1 MKRDQFTFY
10 RSYYEAL
17 KHLPK
22 RDRADVLMA
31 VIGYALDE
39 EIPKL
44 SGVPLSVFTLIRPTL
59 DSGRNKA
66 KNRLNKQKT
75 NQEQTGTKQE
85 QNGKEGESEREVE
98 KELERE
104 VESECEGEGENDSS
118 LPLPPSRAPG
128 RWPKL
133 FQITWTESIH
143 LPPPPLWRSWADMRR
158 PWGPPSVS
166 GPLTSPSTA
175 RRRTGRTY
183 GLSCGTSRPGGYDA
197 LLIGMLW
204 RRSTGR
210 LRREAAQ
217 TGPLWPPEWTRRRGL
232 DDASTDGQDY
242 EPPLCRLSLVLFRE
256 KCT

>member
-1 MKRDQFTFY
+1 MKLDQFTFY

-75 NQEQTGTKQE
+75 SQEQTGTKQE

-118 LPLPPSRAPG
+118 LPTTPLPR
-128 RWPKL
+128 
-133 FQITWTESIH
+133 
-143 LPPPPLWRSWADMRR
+143 
-158 PWGPPSVS
+158 S
-166 GPLTSPSTA
+166 GPVAEVISDYLDRINPSASSASLDELRGYAEAMGAAVCKRAFDIALDSKKANWPYIRAILRDKQA
-175 RRRTGRTY
+175 RGVRCLADWDALEAEHRTPAAGGRTDWAA
-183 GLSCGTSRPGGYDA
+183 LAARMDAEEGT
-197 LLIGMLW
+197 
-204 RRSTGR
+204 
-210 LRREAAQ
+210 
-217 TGPLWPPEWTRRRGL
+217 
-232 DDASTDGQDY
+232 
-242 EPPLCRLSLVLFRE
+242 
-256 KCT
+256 K

>member
-98 KELERE
+98 KEVERE

-118 LPLPPSRAPG
+118 LPPTPLPR
-128 RWPKL
+128 
-133 FQITWTESIH
+133 
-143 LPPPPLWRSWADMRR
+143 
-158 PWGPPSVS
+158 S
-166 GPLTSPSTA
+166 GPVAEAVSDYLDRINPSASAASLEELGGYAEAMGAAVCKRAFDIALDSKKANWPYIRAILRDKQARGVRCLADWDALEAEHRTSA
-175 RRRTGRTY
+175 AGGRTDWAA
-183 GLSCGTSRPGGYDA
+183 LAARMDAEEGTG
-197 LLIGMLW
+197 
-204 RRSTGR
+204 
-210 LRREAAQ
+210 
-217 TGPLWPPEWTRRRGL
+217 
-232 DDASTDGQDY
+232 
-242 EPPLCRLSLVLFRE
+242 
-256 KCT
+256 

>member
-104 VESECEGEGENDSS
+104 VESECEGEGEGENDSS
-118 LPLPPSRAPG
+118 LPPTPLPR
-128 RWPKL
+128 
-133 FQITWTESIH
+133 
-143 LPPPPLWRSWADMRR
+143 
-158 PWGPPSVS
+158 S
-166 GPLTSPSTA
+166 GPVAEAVSDYLDRINPSASAASLEELGGYAEAMGAAVCKRAFDIALDSKKANWPYIRAILRDKQARGVRCLADWDALEAEHRTSA
-175 RRRTGRTY
+175 AGGRTDWAA
-183 GLSCGTSRPGGYDA
+183 LAARMDAEEGTG
-197 LLIGMLW
+197 
-204 RRSTGR
+204 
-210 LRREAAQ
+210 
-217 TGPLWPPEWTRRRGL
+217 
-232 DDASTDGQDY
+232 
-242 EPPLCRLSLVLFRE
+242 
-256 KCT
+256 

>member
-22 RDRADVLMA
+22 RDRSDVLMA

-75 NQEQTGTKQE
+75 SQEQTGTKQE
-85 QNGKEGESEREVE
+85 QNCKEGESEREVE

-118 LPLPPSRAPG
+118 LPTTPLPR
-128 RWPKL
+128 
-133 FQITWTESIH
+133 
-143 LPPPPLWRSWADMRR
+143 
-158 PWGPPSVS
+158 S
-166 GPLTSPSTA
+166 GPVAEVISDYLDRINPSASSASLDELRGYAEAMGAAVCKRAFDIALDSKKANWPYIRAILRDKQA
-175 RRRTGRTY
+175 RGVRCLADWDALEAEHRTPAAGGRTDWAA
-183 GLSCGTSRPGGYDA
+183 LAAKMDAEEGT
-197 LLIGMLW
+197 
-204 RRSTGR
+204 
-210 LRREAAQ
+210 
-217 TGPLWPPEWTRRRGL
+217 
-232 DDASTDGQDY
+232 
-242 EPPLCRLSLVLFRE
+242 
-256 KCT
+256 K

>member
-85 QNGKEGESEREVE
+85 QNGKEWESEREGE

-118 LPLPPSRAPG
+118 LPPTPLPR
-128 RWPKL
+128 
-133 FQITWTESIH
+133 
-143 LPPPPLWRSWADMRR
+143 
-158 PWGPPSVS
+158 S
-166 GPLTSPSTA
+166 GPVAEAVSDYLDRINPSASAASLEELGGYAEAMGAAVCKRAFDIALDSKKANWPYIRAILRDKQARGVRCLADWDALEAEHRTSA
-175 RRRTGRTY
+175 AGGRTDWAA
-183 GLSCGTSRPGGYDA
+183 LAARMDA
-197 LLIGMLW
+197 EEG
-204 RRSTGR
+204 
-210 LRREAAQ
+210 A
-217 TGPLWPPEWTRRRGL
+217 
-232 DDASTDGQDY
+232 
-242 EPPLCRLSLVLFRE
+242 
-256 KCT
+256 K

>member
-44 SGVPLSVFTLIRPTL
+44 SGVPLSVFTLIRHTL

-75 NQEQTGTKQE
+75 SQEQTGTKQE

-118 LPLPPSRAPG
+118 LPTTPLPR
-128 RWPKL
+128 
-133 FQITWTESIH
+133 
-143 LPPPPLWRSWADMRR
+143 
-158 PWGPPSVS
+158 S
-166 GPLTSPSTA
+166 GPVAEVISDYLDRINPSASSASLDELRGYAEAMGAAVCKRAFDIALDSKKANWPYIRAILRDKQA
-175 RRRTGRTY
+175 RGVRCLADWDALEAEHRTPAAGGRTDWAA
-183 GLSCGTSRPGGYDA
+183 LAARMDAEEGT
-197 LLIGMLW
+197 
-204 RRSTGR
+204 
-210 LRREAAQ
+210 
-217 TGPLWPPEWTRRRGL
+217 
-232 DDASTDGQDY
+232 
-242 EPPLCRLSLVLFRE
+242 
-256 KCT
+256 K